1 MLGALVSLTLL
12 CLSLGTLAQQPFEP
26 PKEIPKGKSTK
37 QPSPDKPGPTVEEL
51 QGLPGAPDPTNSNVK
66 DPSESY
72 PEGFRLSE
80 DEEERAS
87 GETQDS
93 GKGSLPPIELPKGA
107 HRLEFKFL
115 RPLTYS
121 VRGTHRLAIEDREDL
136 KQVYLSTARVHYA
149 RIEGERPESIWPID
163 VSQREDVTRAGGD
176 DNKEDAFLPL
186 MMSVE
191 RSVGRYTYPELLAEP
206 ERVHQITRG
215 AKLSYLIDPRGEIKD
230 LQAHFPTNPLAKSS
244 LEHFAR
250 MLSMS
255 QAIFPDKPVKP
266 GESWTQK
273 ILYRD
278 GEGQAQLS
286 EDSTNT
292 FTFERWRSCRKSVCA
307 FITFKQDLRAAG
319 RLLVSEQE
327 TRGTSLGGGEGWL
340 LFDYRA
346 GEVVK
351 SFVKITGQGTVEAL
365 SKKPSGDVTSDAKA
379 RVLVEYEVSSER
391 VDSEDASPL
400 PAGVLAD

>member
-1 MLGALVSLTLL
+1 M
-12 CLSLGTLAQQPFEP
+12 PR
-26 PKEIPKGKSTK
+26 EIPKGKSTK

-51 QGLPGAPDPTNSNVK
+51 QGLPGAPDPTNQKVK

-80 DEEERAS
+80 EEARREK
-87 GETQDS
+87 GELQDI
-93 GKGSLPPIELPKGA
+93 GKGSLPPIDLPRGP

-121 VRGTHRLAIEDREDL
+121 VRGTHRLAIEEREDL
-136 KQVYLSTARVHYA
+136 KQIYLSTARVRYEKIDA
-149 RIEGERPESIWPID
+149 RDRPESIWPID
-163 VSQREDVTRAGGD
+163 VAQKEDVTRAGGD
-176 DNKEDAFLPL
+176 DGATSFPV

-191 RSVGRYTYPELLAEP
+191 RSVGRYTYPELLAEQ

-215 AKLSYLIDPRGEIKD
+215 AKLSYLIDPRGKIDD
-230 LQAHFPTNPLAKSS
+230 LQAHFPTNPLSKSS

-255 QAIFPDKPVKP
+255 QAIFPDRPVKP

-319 RLLVSEQE
+319 RLLVPDQE
-327 TRGTSLGGGEGWL
+327 TRGTSLGQGEGWL

-351 SFVKITGQGTVEAL
+351 SFVKITGQGAVEAL
-365 SKKPSGDVTSDAKA
+365 SRKPSGDVTSDAKA
-379 RVLVEYEVSSER
+379 RVLVEYEVTSER
-391 VDSEDASPL
+391 VDSEDAAPL